1 MNNSAL
7 DLLDVSL
14 TRGGIFYQLQERLRI
29 VNAND
34 RPIVVRSAVFA
45 LIAFVPLVAL
55 AAIQG
60 LALNEDTH
68 RSLLLDFNVYARLLV
83 AVPIF
88 ILAENTIDDRYVIM
102 TSYFRN
108 SGIVEE
114 ADIGRYQGML
124 ESTQR
129 LLFSRLAEAI
139 LLIIAYLGS
148 VISLSWDLR
157 ADVVSW
163 RTNAGSGVTFAGAW
177 FFFISLPLFFFLI
190 VRWAWRF
197 LIWAIFLWRLA
208 TLKLHLVATHPDGV
222 GGLGVLAESTNAV
235 SPIIFGLSA
244 TIASAWG
251 NHLLYGGHKLSE
263 YQMPCVAIVVG
274 AVGLAVFPV
283 IVFTSRLLRL
293 KLHGLHD
300 YGVLANRHSLFFDEK
315 WVLHARENMPELLG
329 TPDVSS
335 LADLGTGYQTVGG
348 IRFVPVRL
356 RNIMAVVVAVVIP
369 MLPLLLIEFPLQ
381 ELLIKIGGALL

>member
-1 MNNSAL
+1 VNNSAL

-235 SPIIFGLSA
+235 SPIHLWPFGNDRICL
-244 TIASAWG
+244 G

-283 IVFTSRLLRL
+283 IVLYQPTPATKTPWLARLWRARQST
-293 KLHGLHD
+293 
-300 YGVLANRHSLFFDEK
+300 LAFL
-315 WVLHARENMPELLG
+315 
-329 TPDVSS
+329 
-335 LADLGTGYQTVGG
+335 
-348 IRFVPVRL
+348 
-356 RNIMAVVVAVVIP
+356 
-369 MLPLLLIEFPLQ
+369 
-381 ELLIKIGGALL
+381 

>member
-114 ADIGRYQGML
+114 ADIGRYQAML

-148 VISLSWDLR
+148 LISLSWDLR

-315 WVLHARENMPELLG
+315 WVLHARENMHELLG
-329 TPDVSS
+329 TQDVSS
-335 LADLGTGYQTVGG
+335 LADLGAGYQTVAG

>member
-1 MNNSAL
+1 VNNSAL

>member
-88 ILAENTIDDRYVIM
+88 TLAENTIDDRYVIM

-114 ADIGRYQGML
+114 ADIGRYQAML

-148 VISLSWDLR
+148 LISLSWDLR

-197 LIWAIFLWRLA
+197 LIWAVFLWRLA
-208 TLKLHLVATHPDGV
+208 TLKLRLVPTHPDGV

-251 NHLLYGGHKLSE
+251 NHLMYGGHKLSE

-300 YGVLANRHSLFFDEK
+300 YGVLANRHSLFFEEK
-315 WVLHARENMPELLG
+315 WVLHARENMHELLG
-329 TPDVSS
+329 TQDVSS
-335 LADLGTGYQTVGG
+335 LADLGAGYQTVAG